1 MVSTMEYYSAKKR
14 NEIKSFIEMW
24 MDLET
29 VIQSEVNQKV
39 KNKYN
44 ILMHICII
52 KSKKMVK
59 MISFAKQK

>member
-1 MVSTMEYYSAKKR
+1 MCTKYTSEYYSAIKR
-14 NEIKSFIEMW
+14 NEIGSFIEMR

-29 VIQSEVNQKV
+29 VLQSEVNQKV

-52 KSKKMVK
+52 KS
-59 MISFAKQK
+59 